1 MSKANFTDVVRIIMA
16 PIVFCFLLFII
27 LFSSRLILNSLNIS
41 DIYLYSLQAII
52 VALVSGVYFW
62 LRKR

>member
-16 PIVFCFLLFII
+16 PMVFCFLLFMI
-27 LFSSRLILNSLNIS
+27 LFSSRLILNYLNVS

-52 VALVSGVYFW
+52 VALVCGAYFW
-62 LRKR
+62 VRKK